1 MLKDGVSVAC
11 GSPKSV
17 LTQKMLTETYG
28 ISFNILDHPDGYPW
42 VMPNLNL
49 L

>member
-1 MLKDGVSVAC
+1 MLKNGVSVAC

-28 ISFNILDHPDGYPW
+28 VSFNILAHPDGYPW
-42 VMPNLNL
+42 VMPNLNPL
-49 L
+49 